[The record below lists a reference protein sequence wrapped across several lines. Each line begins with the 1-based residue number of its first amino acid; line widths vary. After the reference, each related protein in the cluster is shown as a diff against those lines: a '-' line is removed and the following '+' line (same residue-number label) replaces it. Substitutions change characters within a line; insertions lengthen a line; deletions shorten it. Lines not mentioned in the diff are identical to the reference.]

1 MQCNSLHFDT
11 LKLQMLCHRNGL
23 VSRDS
28 NSTPVCQ
35 YKQGPLT
42 LRAICPIQER
52 RWRCHPILRGGGA
65 SEKAGEGGPGGNG
78 PAPRRHARGREV
90 FTFNYG
96 SKRVL
101 TQSMYRGRES
111 TAREGDP
118 PEGINAIPASSKPQ
132 LTAGSHHSFNA
143 RPSASANGLNAMSDE
158 AFSYPMCCL
167 SILNHR
173 VPSPSPPA

>member
-52 RWRCHPILRGGGA
+52 RWRRHPILRGGGA
-65 SEKAGEGGPGGNG
+65 SEKAGEGGPGGSG

-111 TAREGDP
+111 TAREGTLQR
-118 PEGINAIPASSKPQ
+118 ERMQYLLLQSLSSLQ
-132 LTAGSHHSFNA
+132 ARIIHSMPMPVCP
-143 RPSASANGLNAMSDE
+143 RPRMG
-158 AFSYPMCCL
+158 
-167 SILNHR
+167 
-173 VPSPSPPA
+173 